1 MSDNVLV
8 IGSGGRE
15 HCLAWKLAQSE
26 HVRKVFVAPGNGGSC
41 QENNNFTDKIEN
53 VASINVA
60 DHSTVKSFCSE
71 TNVDLVI
78 IGPEA
83 PLADGI
89 VDFLSKHGIPCFG
102 PTKDAARI
110 ETSKAFAKDFM
121 IRHDIPTARYQSFTD
136 CESACKHVRTAGYP
150 ALVVK
155 ASGLTGGK
163 GVIVA
168 KDSEE
173 AEKAVVDILQ
183 VLNLGCIHIG
193 WIYEFE
199 WIAFKQ
205 LHISCCDMHAY
216 LM

>member
-26 HVRKVFVAPGNGGSC
+26 HVRKVYVAPGNGGSA
-41 QENNNFTDKIEN
+41 QENNNSMDRIEN

-71 TNVDLVI
+71 ANVDLIV

-83 PLADGI
+83 PLAEGI
-89 VDFLSKHGIPCFG
+89 VDYLSKCDIPCFG

-110 ETSKAFAKDFM
+110 ETSKVFAKDFM
-121 IRHDIPTARYQSFTD
+121 TRHSIPTARYQSFTD
-136 CESACKHVRTAGYP
+136 CESARKHVRTAGYS

-155 ASGLTGGK
+155 ANGLAGGK
-163 GVIVA
+163 GVIIA
-168 KDSEE
+168 ENADE
-173 AEKAVVDILQ
+173 AEKAVVNILQ
-183 VLNLGCIHIG
+183 V
-193 WIYEFE
+193 WDKFE
-199 WIAFKQ
+199 RILRFLLLKLQEA
-205 LHISCCDMHAY
+205 LSI
-216 LM
+216 LTL